1 MLQRNLVY
9 TAMTRAKKLL
19 VMIGTRRALAIAL
32 GNNTPMLRHTRL
44 VQRLSLVPPEPS
56 GETPY

>member
-19 VMIGTRRALAIAL
+19 VMIGTRKALAIAV
-32 GNNTPMLRHTRL
+32 GNNRPMSRHTRL
-44 VQRLSLVPPEPS
+44 AERLGASPR
-56 GETPY
+56 